1 MRCATA
7 FCRAIAISGKTTVT
21 PGTDLHAAHI
31 GNQALIHTGSKYS
44 AIIRWRV
51 RISGSLR
58 TAWQNAMPR
67 KLFADEIPDKS

>member
-1 MRCATA
+1 MRWCDP

-21 PGTDLHAAHI
+21 PGNRPHAAHI
-31 GNQALIHTGSKYS
+31 GNQALIHTGSKYLGN
-44 AIIRWRV
+44 IRWRV

-58 TAWQNAMPR
+58 TAWQTRNVR